1 MIRDYQW
8 CLDNFIVGPCW
19 VVNGPYELENISSI
33 IPTIESQDP
42 ITKLSSKRRGDNND
56 GKTSDDILEED
67 DNLDGKS

>member
-1 MIRDYQW
+1 MIRDDQW

-33 IPTIESQDP
+33 IPAIESQDP

-56 GKTSDDILEED
+56 GKTPDNILEED
-67 DNLDGKS
+67 DNLDRKS